1 MGILHQLYMGRIAQ
15 YEMAR
20 PLVEEYE
27 RKRDEVMK
35 IEEAFIDSL
44 ETEEKKKEF
53 IRILDER
60 TGLIPADCEQSFIQG
75 MRLGA
80 QLALQLTQH
89 SDTESIF

>member
-1 MGILHQLYMGRIAQ
+1 MGILHQLYMGRIAP

-60 TGLIPADCEQSFIQG
+60 T
-75 MRLGA
+75 
-80 QLALQLTQH
+80 
-89 SDTESIF
+89 